1 MSINVLQFSQFS
13 PTISATNSISYLISP
28 CIWAAKNAAVLP
40 LPVWAVTMT
49 SLPWTAKTANITG
62 GLNVFEAPW
71 QIVKHCTHWGSD
83 HHLFFLKLKLL
94 ETTRQTICSTAESQI
109 STMTKPI
116 LESDWSLIAW
126 LPCKGHCQKKTN
138 FDPLEPKASTKKE
151 TAAGGPR
158 PSSTAGMLYFCTG
171 VGML

>member
-1 MSINVLQFSQFS
+1 
-13 PTISATNSISYLISP
+13 
-28 CIWAAKNAAVLP
+28 
-40 LPVWAVTMT
+40 MT

-126 LPCKGHCQKKTN
+126 LPCKGHCQKKLILIHWN
-138 FDPLEPKASTKKE
+138 RRHQPKKE